1 MKANQMRLA
10 QAALSFVLLIAAL
23 IIKNPYVSIALYILS
38 LLSSGITVMYSAV
51 QNLFSGDIFDENLL
65 MCIASIGAFIIGE
78 YPEAVAVMMLYQIGE
93 AFQSYAV
100 NRSRKS
106 IKALMDIRPDYANI
120 EKDGEIISV
129 DPETVHVG
137 DVIIIKSGERVPLD
151 AEILEG
157 ATSLDTSALTGESAL
172 RDASSGDEILSGSI
186 NITGLIKARVM
197 KEFED
202 STASKILELVENA
215 SSKKAKSEN
224 FITAFARWYTPIVIG
239 FALLLAVIPPLFV
252 KGALFSDW
260 LYRALT
266 FLVISCPCALVISVP
281 LSYFAGL
288 GRASSMG
295 VLIKGSNYLD
305 ALSRVQS
312 IVFDKTGTLT
322 RGVFKVDSVVSEIV
336 SEDELLLLASHAEH
350 FSHHPIA
357 EAIKRAGA
365 QEIDP
370 ASISCVSELPG
381 LGVFAVV
388 QGREIACGNHRLL
401 ENIGHPIP
409 ESTHAGTNVY
419 VTIDG
424 QYAGF
429 ITVSDEIKPEAPEA
443 VSSLRALGIRNM
455 TMLTGDK
462 REVGEKVAKD
472 LALDSAVTEL
482 LPGDKVNEFEALMK
496 TMPKGTKT
504 AFVGDG
510 INDAPVLARADIGI
524 AMGSLG
530 SDAAIEAA
538 DVVIM
543 TDELTR
549 IADAIRLSKS
559 TGRIVIENIA
569 FALGVKFIVLILG
582 AIGFASMWAAVFAD
596 VGVCV
601 IAILNAMRL
610 LKK

>member
-120 EKDGEIISV
+120 EKDGEIVSV

-482 LPGDKVNEFEALMK
+482 LPGDKVNEFEALLK